1 MARGAGWSPAMELK
15 LSYDAAIDAWTLA
28 HRDVHLN
35 TVEDVAEW
43 RRRLTTELLDKL
55 GSQPVY
61 LLVDVQGFEVAA
73 TRMEDYG
80 RTVKS
85 IAHHFLAV
93 IRYGATSKTQTAVLL
108 QSVLNHYQPNL
119 YPDRTAAIQALKQL
133 RNRRGRVD
141 RARPN

>member
-1 MARGAGWSPAMELK
+1 MELK
-15 LSYDAAIDAWTLA
+15 LTYDGAIDAWTLS

-43 RRRLTTELLDKL
+43 RRRLTAELDQL

-61 LLVDVQGFEVAA
+61 LLIDVKDFQVSAI
-73 TRMEDYG
+73 RMEDYG

-93 IRYGATSKTQTAVLL
+93 IRYGATDKTQTAVLL

-119 YPDRTAAIQALKQL
+119 YPDRAAAVAALKQL
-133 RNRRGRVD
+133 RNRRSRVD

>member
-1 MARGAGWSPAMELK
+1 MQLK
-15 LSYDAAIDAWTLA
+15 LTYDTGIDAWTLV

-35 TVEDVAEW
+35 TPEDVAEW
-43 RRRLTTELLDKL
+43 RRLLAAELDQL

-61 LLVDVQGFEVAA
+61 LLVDVKGFEVAA
-73 TRMEDYG
+73 ARMEDYG

-93 IRYGATSKTQTAVLL
+93 IRYGATDKTQTAVLL
-108 QSVLNHYQPNL
+108 QSVLNHYAPNL
-119 YPDRTAAIQALKQL
+119 YPDRLSAIAALKQL
-133 RNRRGRVD
+133 RNRRSRND